1 VFWLRTCLLE
11 VSDATTPESDQ
22 LSLLIAFAISSRR
35 LYFRKANL
43 MNRSNERLQRQR
55 GFTLIE
61 LLVVIAIIAVLIA
74 LLLPAVQQAREA
86 ARRSQCKN
94 SLKQIGLAMH
104 NYHDTYKMFP
114 PGLIHSGNA
123 AGTGFTGA
131 SGWAWGTF
139 ILPYIDQAPLYSALS
154 PSAPIDVVNQVTLL
168 RSIIPTYLCASNT
181 WRNPAQNT
189 SYASVQIRVPHT
201 SGVSV
206 PIGMSNYVGA
216 LGVNGPNCGTAN
228 DTGGMFFVNSN
239 IKIHDIT
246 DGTSNVWMV
255 FERSTRPR
263 PTNGPGGDG
272 ITMGGNWAGVSAP
285 GCYDPNY
292 NWYAVLG
299 YIQGTYGEINGSA
312 TRFDT
317 RQPDSFHVGGIH
329 VALADGTVRFVS
341 QNIALATAYQLVQRA
356 DGITVGEY

>member
-1 VFWLRTCLLE
+1 M
-11 VSDATTPESDQ
+11 SS
-22 LSLLIAFAISSRR
+22 SL
-35 LYFRKANL
+35 K
-43 MNRSNERLQRQR
+43 RSYRSR

-94 SLKQIGLAMH
+94 SLKQIGLGLH

-123 AGTGFTGA
+123 AGTGFTQA
-131 SGWAWGTF
+131 TGWAWGTF

-154 PSAPIDVVNQVTLL
+154 PSGPIDVVNQLPLL
-168 RSIIPTYLCASNT
+168 RSIIPTYICASNT
-181 WRNPAQNT
+181 WRKPAQNDST
-189 SYASVQIRVPHT
+189 GSVQIRVPHS
-201 SGVSV
+201 SGTSV
-206 PIGMSNYVGA
+206 PIGISNYVGV
-216 LGVNGPNCGTAN
+216 LGINGPNCGTAN

-239 IKIHDIT
+239 IKIGDVT
-246 DGTSNVWMV
+246 DGTSNTWMV

-263 PTNGPGGDG
+263 PSTGPGGDAT
-272 ITMGGNWAGVSAP
+272 TMGGNWAGVSAP
-285 GCYDPNY
+285 GCFDANY
-292 NWYAVLG
+292 NWYAVIG

-317 RQPDSFHVGGIH
+317 RQPDSYHVGGIH
-329 VALADGTVRFVS
+329 VGLADGTVRFVS
-341 QNIALATAYQLVQRA
+341 QNIALSLASTLVMRQ
-356 DGITVGEY
+356 DGAAVGEW